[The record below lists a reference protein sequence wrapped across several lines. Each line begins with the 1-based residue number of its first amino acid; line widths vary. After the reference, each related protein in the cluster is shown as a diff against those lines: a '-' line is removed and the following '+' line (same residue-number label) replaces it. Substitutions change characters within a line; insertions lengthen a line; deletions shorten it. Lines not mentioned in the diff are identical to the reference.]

1 MQTLMEELPNK
12 KIVIKQQ
19 NLRSL
24 DDLKLVSIALEH
36 ILISP
41 DNRAYALIEGDDKD
55 IAVPLNPYEG
65 SMLSFVFKGLYKNSH
80 IQTIHQMYSKHLKDQ
95 AIQIESIYIESKVGD
110 ILYASIHF
118 VDKKHRRYYV
128 ICSLVDALIMS
139 ILNKIAL
146 NAVKD
151 TWDKI
156 DSFDDWNYEEYI
168 VDWSPE

>member
-1 MQTLMEELPNK
+1 
-12 KIVIKQQ
+12 
-19 NLRSL
+19 
-24 DDLKLVSIALEH
+24 
-36 ILISP
+36 
-41 DNRAYALIEGDDKD
+41 
-55 IAVPLNPYEG
+55 
-65 SMLSFVFKGLYKNSH
+65 MLSFVFKGLYKNSH

-95 AIQIESIYIESKVGD
+95 SIQIESIYIESKVGD

-118 VDKKHRRYYV
+118 VDNKHRRYYV
-128 ICSLVDALIMS
+128 VCSLIDALIMS
-139 ILNKIAL
+139 ILNKVSI